1 MRHGSVALHAP
12 AHTFQSP
19 GGGEVQLVQTGRHL
33 EAHGLDIRPL
43 NAWTDKLGDARLLHL
58 FGMSHEGL
66 ALARTAR
73 ALGVRVVLSPICWFE
88 PRALFAL
95 ARTPLHGAGDLGR
108 WALRLLAPRLPSWRR
123 SLFGLADA
131 VLPNSPSE
139 ARQLA
144 RLFGVPLD
152 RLHVVP
158 NGVDDRFG
166 HAEPGPFRELYG
178 SGGFILYTGRIE
190 PRKNV
195 LGLVRAARLAGLPL
209 VVVGA
214 VVPGY
219 EEYARSCR
227 RASVTVR
234 WLPGLAHDD
243 PLLES
248 AYAAARVFA
257 LPSWFETPGLAA
269 LEAAR
274 AGCAIVITPYGS
286 TRDYFGHRVQY
297 AAPARPSAIARA
309 LAAAWHAGPDPQLAA
324 SIGRHY
330 SWTAVAR
337 KTMEVYDRVAP

>member
-1 MRHGSVALHAP
+1 MSILLPGRERIRPIPSDSSWLRARCRGPMRHGSVALHAP

-144 RLFGVPLD
+144 RLFGVPL
-152 RLHVVP
+152 
-158 NGVDDRFG
+158 
-166 HAEPGPFRELYG
+166 
-178 SGGFILYTGRIE
+178 
-190 PRKNV
+190 
-195 LGLVRAARLAGLPL
+195 
-209 VVVGA
+209 
-214 VVPGY
+214 
-219 EEYARSCR
+219 
-227 RASVTVR
+227 
-234 WLPGLAHDD
+234 
-243 PLLES
+243 
-248 AYAAARVFA
+248 
-257 LPSWFETPGLAA
+257 
-269 LEAAR
+269 
-274 AGCAIVITPYGS
+274 
-286 TRDYFGHRVQY
+286 
-297 AAPARPSAIARA
+297 
-309 LAAAWHAGPDPQLAA
+309 
-324 SIGRHY
+324 
-330 SWTAVAR
+330 
-337 KTMEVYDRVAP
+337 